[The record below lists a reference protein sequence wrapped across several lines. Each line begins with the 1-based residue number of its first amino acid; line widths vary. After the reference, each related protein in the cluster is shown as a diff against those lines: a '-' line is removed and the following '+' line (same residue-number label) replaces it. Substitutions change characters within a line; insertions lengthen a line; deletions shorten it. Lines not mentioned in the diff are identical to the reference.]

1 MARVSLSRSS
11 CERSCARLAARTRT
25 SSLWCSLISPS
36 RKVRTSG
43 WTLAVSVSIYFNNF
57 RSSRLLEMISSNS
70 SNDSL
75 MHRPSN
81 SLSSSAE

>member
-1 MARVSLSRSS
+1 MARVSLTRSS
-11 CERSCARLAARTRT
+11 CECSCARLAARTRT
-25 SSLWCSLISPS
+25 PSPGCSLTSPS

-43 WTLAVSVSIYFNNF
+43 WTLAVSVRIYFFNF
-57 RSSRLLEMISSNS
+57 RSSRLLEMTSSNS

-75 MHRPSN
+75 MYRPSN